1 MYNQYVLAAKVETM
15 VIRNQLAVQDKESN
29 GNIKANRMAPDV
41 VLKNRK
47 STKFFTGL
55 FPDQFEVLFNFL
67 GPAVHNLKYWDS
79 KGNDNGA
86 GEEKGTKAGPS
97 RRFTP
102 KEELFITL
110 LRLRRGFSLQAI
122 AYIFEV
128 SASLVSTIFITWIQ
142 FIFLQFK
149 AMQVPMFPSKDI
161 LKASLPKV
169 FRNFRNVR
177 CSVDCT
183 EFFCQV
189 PRDYAQQGNVYSSYK
204 HHTTMKALIAVTPK
218 GAACFIFDLYE
229 GSVSDVDIFE
239 KCGIIKH
246 IEPGDVL
253 LVDKGFTVEDLLLS
267 RRATIKIPAFLGKRD
282 SLTAEEEMSTRRIA
296 KARIHVERFNER
308 LKKFKLVGRIIPL
321 SLNPVASQMVYVACC
336 LVNFQISLC
345 I

>member
-1 MYNQYVLAAKVETM
+1 MVTPVTCYVT
-15 VIRNQLAVQDKESN
+15 VIPYCQ
-29 GNIKANRMAPDV
+29 
-41 VLKNRK
+41 
-47 STKFFTGL
+47 
-55 FPDQFEVLFNFL
+55 
-67 GPAVHNLKYWDS
+67 PAVSLANVHTSYQTHASFRCRPCFVLHTNKVNCGFDSIYWRWDS

-161 LKASLPKV
+161 LKASLPEM

-204 HHTTMKALIAVTPK
+204 HHTTMKALIAVTVLHPK
-218 GAACFIFDLYE
+218 
-229 GSVSDVDIFE
+229 
-239 KCGIIKH
+239 
-246 IEPGDVL
+246 VL
-253 LVDKGFTVEDLLLS
+253 LVLY
-267 RRATIKIPAFLGKRD
+267 
-282 SLTAEEEMSTRRIA
+282 LTCMKE
-296 KARIHVERFNER
+296 V
-308 LKKFKLVGRIIPL
+308 
-321 SLNPVASQMVYVACC
+321 
-336 LVNFQISLC
+336 
-345 I
+345 

>member
-1 MYNQYVLAAKVETM
+1 
-15 VIRNQLAVQDKESN
+15 
-29 GNIKANRMAPDV
+29 
-41 VLKNRK
+41 
-47 STKFFTGL
+47 
-55 FPDQFEVLFNFL
+55 
-67 GPAVHNLKYWDS
+67 
-79 KGNDNGA
+79 
-86 GEEKGTKAGPS
+86 
-97 RRFTP
+97 
-102 KEELFITL
+102 
-110 LRLRRGFSLQAI
+110 
-122 AYIFEV
+122 
-128 SASLVSTIFITWIQ
+128 
-142 FIFLQFK
+142 
-149 AMQVPMFPSKDI
+149 MQVPMFPLKDI

-218 GAACFIFDLYE
+218 GAACFISDLYE

-253 LVDKGFTVEDLLLS
+253 LVDKEFTVQDLLLS
-267 RRATIKIPAFLGKRD
+267 LQATIKIPAFLGKRD
-282 SLTAEEEMSTRRIA
+282 SLTAEEEMSTRQIA
-296 KARIHVERFNER
+296 KARIHVEHRNER

-336 LVNFQISLC
+336 LVNFQSSLC